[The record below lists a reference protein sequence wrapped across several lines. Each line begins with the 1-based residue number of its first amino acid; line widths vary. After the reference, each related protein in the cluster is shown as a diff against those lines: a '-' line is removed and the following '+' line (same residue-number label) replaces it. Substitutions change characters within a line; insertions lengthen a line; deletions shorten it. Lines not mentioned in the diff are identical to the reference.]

1 MPNVN
6 NVGQEGSMGQP
17 GGATASQEMAPQQKR
32 TNSTT
37 VRAFQAKVH
46 THKQEDNSRKNPLAK
61 AASPSADKK
70 YPQPFSHMAGQA
82 IKDTM
87 AEQATMAEEAVQA
100 NALPQWSQARMQASV
115 EETAP
120 AQTSNSAS
128 SVQAIQKLQDMVD
141 HALMSTNSLAHGGEL
156 RLTIKDSLLPNT
168 ELRLQEKAGLVT
180 INFVT
185 HSPTVPG
192 ILTPATL
199 MQLQQSLEKNHGK
212 KFNVKCTAEENT
224 AALVFAPPKKSQG

>member
-17 GGATASQEMAPQQKR
+17 DGANASQEMAPQQKR

-46 THKQEDNSRKNPLAK
+46 THKQED
-61 AASPSADKK
+61 
-70 YPQPFSHMAGQA
+70 
-82 IKDTM
+82 TM
-87 AEQATMAEEAVQA
+87 AEEAMQATMAEEAMQATMAEEAMQA
-100 NALPQWSQARMQASV
+100 NTLPQWSQARMQASV
-115 EETAP
+115 EEIAP

-192 ILTPATL
+192 ILTPANL
-199 MQLQQSLEKNHGK
+199 RQLQQSLEKNHGK